1 MDKDH
6 KDQLRFSNHRMKI
19 NKKILR
25 KLKGQEEKVEVDQ
38 GKMCKK
44 VGLWRLNKLS
54 MTKIP
59 SRT

>member
-19 NKKILR
+19 NKKII
-25 KLKGQEEKVEVDQ
+25 KGQEEKVEVDQ
-38 GKMCKK
+38 KKMCKK

>member
-19 NKKILR
+19 NKKII
-25 KLKGQEEKVEVDQ
+25 KGQEEKVEVDQ

-44 VGLWRLNKLS
+44 VGLWK
-54 MTKIP
+54 
-59 SRT
+59 